1 MDLVHD
7 NSSPAPTPTA
17 NRAIRLQLENYASY
31 AYIRVNFPRTEKIA
45 KNLPFVEARGFKV
58 NCYHWF
64 NLLRL
69 LNFSNQILSL
79 GLKRCF
85 RWRIFFI
92 SEEYHVCC
100 QNILFLWGKN
110 ITYAVKIYHFLGEKW
125 VRLWVE
131 FLGYHFSELRVWIG
145 TVQRRYQTL
154 AQSFEVF
161 VSAGQEWFYMFF
173 KITIFD
179 KSIMAG

>member
-1 MDLVHD
+1 MTLIQGVAVEEMDLVHD

-31 AYIRVNFPRTEKIA
+31 AYIWVNFPRTEKMA
-45 KNLPFVEARGFKV
+45 KNVPFVEAKGFKV

-64 NLLRL
+64 NLSRI
-69 LNFSNQILSL
+69 LNFSKQFFSL

-100 QNILFLWGKN
+100 QNISFFGGKMSSSLSR
-110 ITYAVKIYHFLGEKW
+110 IL
-125 VRLWVE
+125 RL
-131 FLGYHFSELRVWIG
+131 
-145 TVQRRYQTL
+145 
-154 AQSFEVF
+154 SFF
-161 VSAGQEWFYMFF
+161 
-173 KITIFD
+173 
-179 KSIMAG
+179 